1 MLGLVASASFQC
13 TRGNVCVGRTG
24 LATQVFGELQAA
36 INRYLEA
43 LGVATIHV
51 TGVID
56 PATANA
62 ITIVSKSYPDVFARM
77 PPSISQHA
85 TATFTPQYVA
95 EHADE
100 LFHALGMFAPR
111 STPKAA
117 PANPVNQPRGGV
129 APSTS
134 STSPAVSKPKGGG
147 FKPPGGTLKPP
158 GGTLKPPPG
167 TTPRPSTSPSASRNP
182 ATAPAPG
189 PSSTDPTLDP
199 TPDQAPMI
207 PGPSVVAQD
216 SGGGSSILPTPPPLP
231 TINVGPSATT
241 SSYDDAAATRK
252 LTIGLIVVAAVGAV
266 ASATGYLF
274 VRRRRKQLLPVAP

>member
-189 PSSTDPTLDP
+189 PSSTDPTL
-199 TPDQAPMI
+199 APSI
-207 PGPSVVAQD
+207 SVRSGHHASHWQP
-216 SGGGSSILPTPPPLP
+216 GGGCWCGKDYGFACYVCHSNVTDGQIVFHADCTHALAGRTVDLPD
-231 TINVGPSATT
+231 INP
-241 SSYDDAAATRK
+241 
-252 LTIGLIVVAAVGAV
+252 
-266 ASATGYLF
+266 
-274 VRRRRKQLLPVAP
+274 